1 MGLLEDIEI
10 CDRVIADRRKELKS
24 MEEHRAGLLT
34 DAIRRGITKEDLPHG
49 LYLLLPQKK
58 IRAVVNIGRLAVGL
72 PGWQSLGHIPGPEV
86 IRLLGRDQVRDLVK
100 DRVSSDDYL
109 EALKVNVTDLKK
121 ALKKRADQ
129 YLDTEEEIT
138 GYHVHY
144 DPKLIRVGGDPDVF

>member
-1 MGLLEDIEI
+1 MGVLEDIEI
-10 CDRVIADRRKELKS
+10 CDRVIADRRNELKK
-24 MEEHRAGLLT
+24 MEEHRAGLLA
-34 DAIRRGITKEDLPHG
+34 DALRRGVTKEDLPHG

-58 IRAVVNIGRLAVGL
+58 IRAFVNTGRLAVGL
-72 PGWQSLGHIPGPEV
+72 PGWQSLGHISGPDAV
-86 IRLLGRDQVRDLVK
+86 RLLGRDRVREIVK
-100 DRVSSDDYL
+100 AEVSSDDYL

-144 DPKLIRVGGDPDVF
+144 DPRPIRVGGRS